1 VQDWRSLGL
10 LLSCAA
16 LAGFTAWSVVRLL
29 DVPETA
35 ARAALGGVLLGAA
48 YLGLMRFCGL
58 GRDWWMALQRLW
70 RRGETALR

>member
-1 VQDWRSLGL
+1 
-10 LLSCAA
+10 
-16 LAGFTAWSVVRLL
+16 
-29 DVPETA
+29 
-35 ARAALGGVLLGAA
+35 LGGVLLGAA